1 MSMSELSSFY
11 ANEINPSTSLESLDD
26 MAEPEKK
33 DYYRRMVPLARVLLS
48 ARYHTIVEGLENIPN
63 QASMFVINHIVAADS
78 VIVPAIVTSETGIPL
93 RMAAKQ
99 EYFAGEGLNDTKKF
113 GKSIKWFMENT
124 GQIEVDRDLTNPRSI
139 MRLGPQ
145 IDEIVNE
152 RGEHFGIHGE
162 GTRSQNGMV
171 NRMFNSIGR
180 WSYDYSIP
188 IVPVG
193 LHYFPTTGALHRTPV
208 TVRFG
213 EPLMPESYHSED
225 NIVYHTKGL
234 SRKAQVITDIVEE
247 RVALLAGLERSGEFA
262 FNREARA
269 ANIK

>member
-1 MSMSELSSFY
+1 MAHEL
-11 ANEINPSTSLESLDD
+11 PRKRSLELLDGA
-26 MAEPEKK
+26 AEAEQSEKP
-33 DYYRRMVPLARVLLS
+33 DHYRAFVPLARVLLS
-48 ARYHTIVEGLENIPN
+48 ARYHTIVDGLENIPD
-63 QASMFVINHIVAADS
+63 QPSMFVINHIIAADS
-78 VIVPAIVTSETGIPL
+78 VFVPAVVTSNTHIPL

-99 EYFAGEGLNDTKKF
+99 EYFAGKGIDGEGKY
-113 GKSIKWFMENT
+113 GKAIKWFMENT
-124 GQIEVDRDLTNPRSI
+124 GQVEVDRDLTNPRSI
-139 MRLGPQ
+139 MRLGAEVN
-145 IDEIVNE
+145 EIVNQ

-162 GTRSQNGMV
+162 GTRSLNGKV
-171 NRMFNSIGR
+171 NKMFNSIGR

-193 LHYFPTTGALHRTPV
+193 LHYFPPTGILRRTPV

-213 EPLMPESYHSED
+213 EPVLPESYHEEGSVVFE
-225 NIVYHTKGL
+225 TKGL

-262 FNREARA
+262 FNRDERA